1 MARYTI
7 KTTVDI
13 TRSNP
18 DRDDQD
24 QIKQAQQNNFNT
36 LLQGIGMRSN
46 VDWTHDPVRYDEDG
60 VAMWGWSFNAER
72 EDVFLE
78 GSDPV
83 GLLKKDLHGIP
94 IIKNLTETE
103 KFDKACFLTLNGD
116 TNIWIELD

>member
-1 MARYTI
+1 
-7 KTTVDI
+7 
-13 TRSNP
+13 
-18 DRDDQD
+18 
-24 QIKQAQQNNFNT
+24 
-36 LLQGIGMRSN
+36 MRSN
-46 VDWTHDPVRYDEDG
+46 VDWTHDPVRYEEDG